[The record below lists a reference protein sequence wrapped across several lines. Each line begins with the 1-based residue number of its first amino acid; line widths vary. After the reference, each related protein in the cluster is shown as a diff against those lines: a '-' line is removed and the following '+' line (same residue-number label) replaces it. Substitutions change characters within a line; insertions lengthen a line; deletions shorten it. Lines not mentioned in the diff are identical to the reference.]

1 MVVFSMFKS
10 SLTDK
15 QASNMF
21 PQGNIKLNGHGNPN
35 QGLA

>member
-1 MVVFSMFKS
+1 MFKV

-15 QASNMF
+15 QTFNMF
-21 PQGNIKLNGHGNPN
+21 SQGKIELNGHGNPN

>member
-21 PQGNIKLNGHGNPN
+21 PQGKIELNGHGNPN
-35 QGLA
+35 QGFA